1 VQPTPPTRQVYE
13 PEPEGDSEDDDPD
26 AELSEI
32 DEELDDEDEEEV
44 VNIAKETSKAV
55 VQAPEDDKKRKR
67 KRKDVGD
74 EIEDVYMRKLEKEEA
89 KDQEAAAKE
98 RASKR
103 QKGEEALAEESD
115 DDDNGGVD
123 VQIEAESGDDMSDAE
138 GDDEEEDDAVTTK
151 KARKEPVPKHETQ
164 AASDDLTK
172 ATRTVFLGNVST
184 SAITSKSARRV
195 FIAHLTS
202 FFPEVQKKH
211 PDVKFKLES
220 IRFRSTPYAAALP
233 KKAAY
238 AKKELMDATTKST
251 NAYAVYSSPIL
262 SREAARRLNASKV
275 LDRHLRVDEIAH
287 PSIVDHKRCVFIGNL
302 GFVDDETNIQAANAA
317 DGREVRKPGKQ
328 PADHEEGLWRTM
340 SRHGAVES
348 VRVIRDSIT
357 RVGKGIAY
365 VQFADE
371 NSVEK
376 ALLDN
381 EKKFPPMLPRKLR
394 VSRAKAQKRNAKP
407 GSGRP
412 GSNAKAAAPSGYQ
425 RKITQEEAA
434 QLGRQG
440 RMVGKAG
447 AAVLFKSQQK
457 PAGPRDDNRPAHS
470 LAGFKRPEAFVFE
483 GHRATQKQG
492 NTGLKLGGKGGGK
505 YKKGPQKQG
514 KPTDRS
520 AKRGAAFKAG
530 GSKKG
535 KSAA

>member
-1 VQPTPPTRQVYE
+1 MV
-13 PEPEGDSEDDDPD
+13 D
-26 AELSEI
+26 
-32 DEELDDEDEEEV
+32 
-44 VNIAKETSKAV
+44 IAQETSKAV
-55 VQAPEDDKKRKR
+55 AQAPEDDKKRKR
-67 KRKDVGD
+67 KRKDAGD

-89 KDQEAAAKE
+89 QEAEAAAKE

-103 QKGEEALAEESD
+103 QKGEEAEAEESD
-115 DDDNGGVD
+115 DDNDGVD
-123 VQIEAESGDDMSDAE
+123 VQIEAESDDDMMDDE
-138 GDDEEEDDAVTTK
+138 DDEEQADDEKSTK
-151 KARKEPVPKHETQ
+151 KARKSSPVPKHETQ
-164 AASDDLTK
+164 QEENDLTK
-172 ATRTVFLGNVST
+172 ASRTVFLGNVST

-220 IRFRSTPYAAALP
+220 IRFRSTPYAASLP

-262 SREAARRLNASKV
+262 SREAARRLNATKT

-365 VQFADE
+365 VQFVDE

-394 VSRAKAQKRNAKP
+394 VSRAKAQKRNARP

-412 GSNAKAAAPSGYQ
+412 GSNTKAAAPSGYQ

-434 QLGRQG
+434 QLGRQSK
-440 RMVGKAG
+440 MVGKAG
-447 AAVLFKSQQK
+447 AAAMLKDQQK
-457 PAGPRDDNRPAHS
+457 AANKGPREEKSAHN

-492 NTGLKLGGKGGGK
+492 NAGLKLGGKGGGK
-505 YKKGPQKQG
+505 NKKGPQKQG

-520 AKRGAAFKAG
+520 ARRGAAFKAG
-530 GSKKG
+530 GSRKG

>member
-1 VQPTPPTRQVYE
+1 
-13 PEPEGDSEDDDPD
+13 
-26 AELSEI
+26 
-32 DEELDDEDEEEV
+32 
-44 VNIAKETSKAV
+44 
-55 VQAPEDDKKRKR
+55 
-67 KRKDVGD
+67 
-74 EIEDVYMRKLEKEEA
+74 MRKLEKEEA
-89 KDQEAAAKE
+89 KEAEVAAKE
-98 RASKR
+98 RAAKR
-103 QKGEEALAEESD
+103 QKGEEVDEEEESD
-115 DDDNGGVD
+115 DGNDGVD
-123 VQIEAESGDDMSDAE
+123 VRIEAESDDDMPGADDDEDDEDEDAE
-138 GDDEEEDDAVTTK
+138 K
-151 KARKEPVPKHETQ
+151 PARKTRKASPPPKHETQ
-164 AASDDLTK
+164 AEETEITK
-172 ATRTVFLGNVST
+172 ANRTVFLGNVST

-211 PDVKFKLES
+211 PEAKFKLES
-220 IRFRSTPYAAALP
+220 LRFRSTPYAAALP

-262 SREAARRLNASKV
+262 SREAARRLNATKT

-302 GFVDDETNIQAANAA
+302 GFVDDETNIQAANVL

-340 SRHGAVES
+340 GRHGEVES

-365 VQFADE
+365 VQFKDE

-412 GSNAKAAAPSGYQ
+412 GSNSASKAAAPSGYQ

-434 QLGRQG
+434 QLGRQS
-440 RMVGKAG
+440 RLVGKAT
-447 AAVLFKSQQK
+447 AAALHKSQHK
-457 PAGPRDDNRPAHS
+457 PGNAEGGPARPSHH
-470 LAGFKRPEAFVFE
+470 LEGFKRPEAFVFE
-483 GHRATQKQG
+483 GHRATSKQG
-492 NTGLKLGGKGGGK
+492 NTGLKLGGKNANKG
-505 YKKGPQKQG
+505 KKGPQKQG

-535 KSAA
+535 GGGPKGA

>member
-1 VQPTPPTRQVYE
+1 VIPAP
-13 PEPEGDSEDDDPD
+13 
-26 AELSEI
+26 
-32 DEELDDEDEEEV
+32 
-44 VNIAKETSKAV
+44 IAKAV
-55 VQAPEDDKKRKR
+55 AAIEHAPEDEKKRKR
-67 KRKDVGD
+67 KRKDAGD
-74 EIEDVYMRKLEKEEA
+74 EIEDVYMRKLEKEEE
-89 KDQEAAAKE
+89 KEAEIAAKE
-98 RASKR
+98 RAAKR
-103 QKGEEALAEESD
+103 QKGEEVDEEESD
-115 DDDNGGVD
+115 DGNDGVD
-123 VQIEAESGDDMSDAE
+123 VRIEAESDDEMPGADDDDEDDEDDDAE
-138 GDDEEEDDAVTTK
+138 K
-151 KARKEPVPKHETQ
+151 PARKTRKASPPPKHETQ
-164 AASDDLTK
+164 AEETEITK
-172 ATRTVFLGNVST
+172 ANRTVFLGNVST

-211 PDVKFKLES
+211 PEAKFKLES
-220 IRFRSTPYAAALP
+220 LRFRSTPYAAALP

-251 NAYAVYSSPIL
+251 NAYAVYSSQIL
-262 SREAARRLNASKV
+262 SREAARRLNATKV

-302 GFVDDETNIQAANAA
+302 GFVDDETNIQAANVL

-340 SRHGAVES
+340 SRHGEVES

-365 VQFADE
+365 VQFKDE

-412 GSNAKAAAPSGYQ
+412 GSNTKTAAPSGYQ

-434 QLGRQG
+434 QMGRQS
-440 RMVGKAG
+440 RLVGKAT
-447 AAVLFKSQQK
+447 AAALHKSQHK
-457 PAGPRDDNRPAHS
+457 PGNAEGGPARPSHH
-470 LAGFKRPEAFVFE
+470 LEGFKRPEAFVFE
-483 GHRATQKQG
+483 GHRATSKQG
-492 NTGLKLGGKGGGK
+492 NSGLKLGGKNANKG
-505 YKKGPQKQG
+505 KKGPQKQG

-535 KSAA
+535 GGKSA

>member
-1 VQPTPPTRQVYE
+1 
-13 PEPEGDSEDDDPD
+13 
-26 AELSEI
+26 LSEI
-32 DEELDDEDEEEV
+32 DEEFDDEDDEDV
-44 VNIAKETSKAV
+44 VNIAQETSKIV
-55 VQAPEDDKKRKR
+55 EQAPEDDKKRKR
-67 KRKDVGD
+67 KRKDAGD

-103 QKGEEALAEESD
+103 QKGEEVEAEESD
-115 DDDNGGVD
+115 DDNDGVD
-123 VQIEAESGDDMSDAE
+123 VQIEAESDDDMPDA
-138 GDDEEEDDAVTTK
+138 DEEDDDEKDATASSAK
-151 KARKEPVPKHETQ
+151 KARKADAVPKHETQ
-164 AASDDLTK
+164 EAENDLTK

-184 SAITSKSARRV
+184 TAITSKSARRV

-211 PDVKFKLES
+211 PDAKFKLES
-220 IRFRSTPYAAALP
+220 LRFRSTPYAAALP

-340 SRHGAVES
+340 GRHGAVES

-365 VQFADE
+365 VQFTDE

-412 GSNAKAAAPSGYQ
+412 GSAPKTAAPSGYQ

-434 QLGRQG
+434 QMGRQG
-440 RMVGKAG
+440 KLVGKG
-447 AAVLFKSQQK
+447 VAAVLLKNQQK
-457 PAGPRDDNRPAHS
+457 PTGGPRDDRPAPN

-483 GHRATQKQG
+483 GHRATQNQG
-492 NTGLKLGGKGGGK
+492 NKGLKLGGKNGNKG
-505 YKKGPQKQG
+505 KKGPQKQG

-535 KSAA
+535 KSTS

>member
-1 VQPTPPTRQVYE
+1 
-13 PEPEGDSEDDDPD
+13 
-26 AELSEI
+26 
-32 DEELDDEDEEEV
+32 
-44 VNIAKETSKAV
+44 
-55 VQAPEDDKKRKR
+55 
-67 KRKDVGD
+67 
-74 EIEDVYMRKLEKEEA
+74 MRKLEQEEA
-89 KDQEAAAKE
+89 KDAEAAAKE
-98 RASKR
+98 RAAKR
-103 QKGEEALAEESD
+103 QKGEEVNAEESD
-115 DDDNGGVD
+115 DDNDGVD
-123 VQIEAESGDDMSDAE
+123 VRIEAESDDDMPDA
-138 GDDEEEDDAVTTK
+138 DEEDDEDEEDSEKATK
-151 KARKEPVPKHETQ
+151 KARKSSPVPKHETQ
-164 AASDDLTK
+164 AVNKDLDK
-172 ATRTVFLGNVST
+172 ANRTVFLGNVST

-202 FFPEVQKKH
+202 FFPEVQKK
-211 PDVKFKLES
+211 DTETKLKLES
-220 IRFRSTPYAAALP
+220 LRFRSTPYAAALP

-251 NAYAVYSSPIL
+251 NAYAVYSSSML
-262 SREAARRLNASKV
+262 SREAARRLNASKT

-287 PSIVDHKRCVFIGNL
+287 PAVVDHKRCVFIGNL
-302 GFVDDETNIQAANAA
+302 GFVDDESNIQAANAA

-365 VQFADE
+365 VQFVDE

-412 GSNAKAAAPSGYQ
+412 GANSKAAAPSGYQ

-434 QLGRQG
+434 QMGRQSKL
-440 RMVGKAG
+440 VGKAG
-447 AAVLFKSQQK
+447 AAALLKDQHKSGNN
-457 PAGPRDDNRPAHS
+457 GPRDDNRSAHS

-492 NTGLKLGGKGGGK
+492 TAGLKLGGKKGNKG
-505 YKKGPQKQG
+505 KKGPQKQG

-520 AKRGAAFKAG
+520 AKRGAAFKAA

-535 KSAA
+535 KSSA

>member
-1 VQPTPPTRQVYE
+1 MPQ
-13 PEPEGDSEDDDPD
+13 PEGDSEDDDPD

-32 DEELDDEDEEEV
+32 DEELDDEADDEV
-44 VNIAKETSKAV
+44 INIAHETSKIV
-55 VQAPEDDKKRKR
+55 EQAPEDDKKRKR
-67 KRKDVGD
+67 KRKDAGD

-103 QKGEEALAEESD
+103 QKGEELEAEESD
-115 DDDNGGVD
+115 DDNDGVD
-123 VQIEAESGDDMSDAE
+123 VRIEAESDDDMPHAE
-138 GDDEEEDDAVTTK
+138 EEDEEDEEEDDTEDGATK
-151 KARKEPVPKHETQ
+151 SAKKTRKAAPVPKHETQ
-164 AASDDLTK
+164 AAENDLTK

-202 FFPEVQKKH
+202 FFPEVQKKD
-211 PDVKFKLES
+211 PTAKFKLES
-220 IRFRSTPYAAALP
+220 LRFRSTPYAAALP

-412 GSNAKAAAPSGYQ
+412 GSNAKSAAPSGYQ

-434 QLGRQG
+434 QMGRQG
-440 RMVGKAG
+440 KLVGKG
-447 AAVLFKSQQK
+447 VAAVLLKNQQK
-457 PAGPRDDNRPAHS
+457 PANGGPREDRPSHH

-492 NTGLKLGGKGGGK
+492 NAGLKLGGKGGAK
-505 YKKGPQKQG
+505 NKKGPQKQG

-520 AKRGAAFKAG
+520 ARRGAAFKAG

-535 KSAA
+535 KSSA

>member
-1 VQPTPPTRQVYE
+1 MDEDFDDEAEDVI
-13 PEPEGDSEDDDPD
+13 PEPV
-26 AELSEI
+26 A
-32 DEELDDEDEEEV
+32 
-44 VNIAKETSKAV
+44 KAV
-55 VQAPEDDKKRKR
+55 AAIEHAPEDDKKRKR
-67 KRKDVGD
+67 KRKDAGD
-74 EIEDVYMRKLEKEEA
+74 EIEDVYMRRLEKEEA
-89 KDQEAAAKE
+89 KEAEAAAKE

-103 QKGEEALAEESD
+103 QKGEEVDEEESD
-115 DDDNGGVD
+115 DGNDGVD
-123 VQIEAESGDDMSDAE
+123 VRIEAESDDDMPGADDD
-138 GDDEEEDDAVTTK
+138 DDEDEDEDEGEKSTK
-151 KARKEPVPKHETQ
+151 KTRKASPPPKHETQ
-164 AASDDLTK
+164 AEETEITK
-172 ATRTVFLGNVST
+172 ANRTVFLGNVST

-202 FFPEVQKKH
+202 FFPEVQKKD
-211 PDVKFKLES
+211 PTAKFKLES
-220 IRFRSTPYAAALP
+220 LRFRSTPYAAALP

-251 NAYAVYSSPIL
+251 NAYAVYSSPVL
-262 SREAARRLNASKV
+262 SREAARRLNATKI

-302 GFVDDETNIQAANAA
+302 GFVDDESNIQAANAA

-340 SRHGAVES
+340 SRHGEVES

-365 VQFADE
+365 VQFKDE
-371 NSVEK
+371 NSVEA

-434 QLGRQG
+434 QMGRQS
-440 RMVGKAG
+440 RLVGKAT
-447 AAVLFKSQQK
+447 AAALHKSQQHNK
-457 PAGPRDDNRPAHS
+457 PAAGGGGGPRDSRPSHH
-470 LAGFKRPEAFVFE
+470 LEGFKRPEAFVFE
-483 GHRATQKQG
+483 GHRASSKQG
-492 NTGLKLGGKGGGK
+492 NTGLKLGGKNANKG
-505 YKKGPQKQG
+505 KKGPQKQG

-520 AKRGAAFKAG
+520 ARRGAAFKAG

-535 KSAA
+535 GGKSA

>member
-1 VQPTPPTRQVYE
+1 
-13 PEPEGDSEDDDPD
+13 
-26 AELSEI
+26 
-32 DEELDDEDEEEV
+32 
-44 VNIAKETSKAV
+44 
-55 VQAPEDDKKRKR
+55 
-67 KRKDVGD
+67 
-74 EIEDVYMRKLEKEEA
+74 MRKLEKEEA
-89 KDQEAAAKE
+89 KDAEAAAKE

-103 QKGEEALAEESD
+103 QKGEEDEAEDSDDDGVDVRIEAESD
-115 DDDNGGVD
+115 DDMPD
-123 VQIEAESGDDMSDAE
+123 ADD
-138 GDDEEEDDAVTTK
+138 DDEDAKDAK
-151 KARKEPVPKHETQ
+151 KARKSSPVPKHETQ
-164 AASDDLTK
+164 QAESDLTK
-172 ATRTVFLGNVST
+172 ANRTVFLGNVST
-184 SAITSKSARRV
+184 AAITSKSARRV

-202 FFPEVQKKH
+202 FFPDVQRKD
-211 PDVKFKLES
+211 PTAKFKLES
-220 IRFRSTPYAAALP
+220 LRFRSTPYAAALP

-262 SREAARRLNASKV
+262 SREAARRLNASKT

-302 GFVDDETNIQAANAA
+302 GFVDDESNIQAANAA

-365 VQFADE
+365 VQFKDE
-371 NSVEK
+371 NSVEA

-412 GSNAKAAAPSGYQ
+412 GAKPQAAAPSGYQ

-434 QLGRQG
+434 QMGRQG
-440 RMVGKAG
+440 KLVGKAG
-447 AAVLFKSQQK
+447 AAALIKSQQK
-457 PAGPRDDNRPAHS
+457 SGAPHKDARAPHG
-470 LAGFKRPEAFVFE
+470 LEGFKRPEAFVFE

-492 NTGLKLGGKGGGK
+492 NTGLKLGGKGAGK
-505 YKKGPQKQG
+505 KKQGPQKQG

-535 KSAA
+535 KSGA